1 MQAPPTHDVP
11 GTQEEAGF
19 RLESGTEGGARLVLT
34 GTLDIGAVGRLWG
47 PVLEGAGTLA
57 DRDLEIDVTNV
68 VGCEGSGL
76 ALLAELRRRW
86 SRSGLAC
93 ELQGASE
100 ELESLW
106 SLFDVEQLGEN
117 ERTPDR
123 RPPVDAL
130 GESTLAWLRGG
141 REWLEFIGHL
151 ALLLVQSIRSPRR
164 LRLPTALR
172 VATQVGAE
180 AAPLLAVVGFLMGL
194 VLAFE
199 AATLM
204 KRFGAELYVANLV
217 SVSMLRELG
226 PLMTAIVLAGR
237 SGSAFAAEL
246 GTMKV
251 QEEIDALVTMGLEPR
266 GYLVLPRMVAAV
278 AMTPLMSIFL
288 CFCGLIGG
296 AIVLMSLGYPL
307 VTYTDQVKAAVDLSD
322 LFGGLLKAS
331 VLGIL
336 VAAIGCQRGMQTGQ
350 GATAVG
356 VSTTRAVVTGIVA
369 IAVTDGVFS
378 FVYYALGI

>member
-1 MQAPPTHDVP
+1 MQSIPTQDAPGAP
-11 GTQEEAGF
+11 EETGF
-19 RLESGTEGGARLVLT
+19 QLQAASDGPARLVLVRS
-34 GTLDIGAVGRLWG
+34 LDLDEVTRIWTPVLGAVAELG
-47 PVLEGAGTLA
+47 
-57 DRDLEIDVTNV
+57 DQDLEIDVSD
-68 VGCEGSGL
+68 VGACEGPGL
-76 ALLAELRRRW
+76 ALLAEIRRQRRAAGRSCGLR
-86 SRSGLAC
+86 
-93 ELQGASE
+93 GASE
-100 ELESLW
+100 DLTSLW
-106 SLFDVEQLGEN
+106 SLFEVDQLGEN
-117 ERTPDR
+117 ERIPEA
-123 RPPVDAL
+123 RPPIEAL
-130 GESTLAWLRGG
+130 GERTHAWLRGS

-151 ALLLVQSIRSPRR
+151 GLLLAQAIRRPRR

-278 AMTPLMSIFL
+278 AMTPLMSVFL
-288 CFCGLIGG
+288 CCCGLVGG
-296 AIVLMSLGYPL
+296 AVVLMSLGYPL
-307 VTYTDQVKAAVDLSD
+307 VTYTDQVRAAVDLSD
-322 LFGGLLKAS
+322 LFGGLAKAS
-331 VLGIL
+331 VLGVL

-356 VSTTRAVVTGIVA
+356 ESTTRAVVTGIVA